1 MARTSVTTEDPEAA
15 IPEWFDEFG
24 SLVADVAYEPAKG
37 LVAEDVVSF
46 GTKAELVEGLD
57 HLVEQQWMG
66 IWPYIEDFRFVDVRT
81 VPTDGGAWAAATWRS
96 TGFREDGTPFDR
108 PGRATIAFERR
119 DGRWLAV
126 HTHFSLD
133 PGTPQETYG
142 PDGETES

>member
-1 MARTSVTTEDPEAA
+1 MPKTLVTTEDPETA

-37 LVAEDVVSF
+37 LVADDVVSF

-57 HLVEQQWMG
+57 HLVSQQWMG

-81 VPTDGGAWAAATWRS
+81 APTDGGAWAAATWCS
-96 TGFREDGTPFDR
+96 TGFHEDGTPFDR

-119 DGRWLAV
+119 DSCWLAV

-142 PDGETES
+142 PDAETEP